1 MTVVPSCALPIF
13 KAMLLS
19 ILERHAPSYA
29 NPGNR
34 NNEIGLPLAVLDAPD
49 QARFAIDEMGAG
61 KPDDIAYLSSIARP
75 DIALVNNVGP
85 AHLERMGSLLGIAQT
100 KAAIYRALPAD
111 GVAVDRKSKRLN
123 SSH

>member
-1 MTVVPSCALPIF
+1 
-13 KAMLLS
+13 MLLS

-49 QARFAIDEMGAG
+49 QARFAIYEMGAG

-75 DIALVNNVGP
+75 AIALVNNVGP
-85 AHLERMGSLLGIAQT
+85 APLERMGSMLGSAHT
-100 KAAIYRALPAD
+100 NAATYRPFPPEC
-111 GVAVDRKSKRLN
+111 GGG
-123 SSH
+123 